1 MNETFNEHY
10 TESVEVLGIIVNE
23 KDDQMIDENILPVL
37 EKIKIILDTWKIRG
51 LSLIGKILVCNSLV
65 SSLLI
70 YKMSVLPLLP
80 QSIYKNFERLLLDFI
95 WDGKRAKIPMEI
107 LQGEKL
113 QGGLGLFDI
122 RKKDLALKINWIV
135 RIQKSKA
142 FQDLAYEELENK
154 IGDLIWKSQLREQD
168 VKLYFKNRNFWTDVL
183 KAWSALTFD
192 GPTSPEQVK
201 KQILW
206 LNSNIQVGGVPV
218 CWLHWTKKKVLSR

>member
-1 MNETFNEHY
+1 MRNTIVRWY
-10 TESVEVLGIIVNE
+10 SKTKLSWAESVEVLGITVNE

-37 EKIKIILDTWKIRG
+37 EKIKIILDTWKIQG

-107 LQGEKL
+107 VQGEKL

-135 RIQKSKA
+135 RIQKSEA
-142 FQDLAYEELENK
+142 FQD
-154 IGDLIWKSQLREQD
+154 
-168 VKLYFKNRNFWTDVL
+168 
-183 KAWSALTFD
+183 
-192 GPTSPEQVK
+192 
-201 KQILW
+201 
-206 LNSNIQVGGVPV
+206 
-218 CWLHWTKKKVLSR
+218 